1 MHRHP
6 YTCTPA
12 VVFDHIQVVLK
23 TVCMKNM
30 AVYVL
35 GDFNDNLFA
44 NNKTN
49 EQFHENNKLIQ
60 LVNKP
65 TRVMPMSSTLSDF
78 IVTNKSDA
86 VSSCDVVP
94 QEISDHDLIS
104 IVVDI
109 SKPKRQPVVR
119 NFRHFGDY

>member
-1 MHRHP
+1 MNN
-6 YTCTPA
+6 
-12 VVFDHIQVVLK
+12 F
-23 TVCMKNM
+23 MK
-30 AVYVL
+30 
-35 GDFNDNLFA
+35 
-44 NNKTN
+44 
-49 EQFHENNKLIQ
+49 NNKLTQ
-60 LVNKP
+60 LVNQP

-78 IVTNKSDA
+78 IVTNKPDA
-86 VSSCDVVP
+86 VSSYDVVP